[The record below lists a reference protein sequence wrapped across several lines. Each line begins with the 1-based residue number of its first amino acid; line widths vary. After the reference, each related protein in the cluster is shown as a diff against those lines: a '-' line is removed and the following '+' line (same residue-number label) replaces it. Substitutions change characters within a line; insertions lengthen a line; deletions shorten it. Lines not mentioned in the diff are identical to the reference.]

1 MKRKATLPPMPQGV
15 IKPEE
20 DRKIEFT
27 DIYGNTF
34 KGLYIK
40 DEDMFFLGFGLTGD
54 FIYSSDIHNWKY
66 IQC

>member
-1 MKRKATLPPMPQGV
+1 MKKKPILSTLPKGV

-20 DRKIEFT
+20 NRKIQFT

-34 KGLYIK
+34 KGFYIK
-40 DEDMFFLGFGLTGD
+40 EKDMFFVGFGLTGD
-54 FIYSSDIHNWKY
+54 FIYSNYIHNWKY

>member
-1 MKRKATLPPMPQGV
+1 MSKKPTLSPLPKGV
-15 IKPEE
+15 IKPDEN
-20 DRKIEFT
+20 RKIEFT

-40 DEDMFFLGFGLTGD
+40 DEDMFFIGFGLTGD
-54 FIYSSDIHNWKY
+54 FVYSSDIHNWKY

>member
-1 MKRKATLPPMPQGV
+1 MKRKPTLSPLPQGV

-40 DEDMFFLGFGLTGD
+40 DEDMFFIGFALTGD
-54 FIYSSDIHNWKY
+54 FKFPNEIHNWKY